1 MAEKPIVNYFLLFFV
16 ILIWAVAWPV
26 SKLGLL
32 DMPPIWY
39 TALRLAIGFVT
50 MFAILLFQ
58 KKIKFPTRKDL
69 PLILSIGLLQMACF
83 LILINGGLMFVD
95 AGRSAILV
103 YSTPF
108 LVTPIAVMFFDEKLT
123 FLKLLGLTFG
133 LMGLLILFNPA
144 SFDWDNVNNVVGNS
158 MLILAATCWAIAM
171 LHTRYGTWHTPSIM
185 LVPWQLLIAF
195 IFVLLAAFIIEPHPT
210 ISWTGRL
217 WWTSIYNGV
226 LATGIAYAA
235 IINVS
240 KNLPVVS
247 TSLLLL
253 GVPVLGL
260 LLSSLWLGE
269 HITFSIILA
278 MLFILAGLATIAVEK
293 PKRVA
298 E

>member
-108 LVTPIAVMFFDEKLT
+108 LVTPIAVMFFDE
-123 FLKLLGLTFG
+123 
-133 LMGLLILFNPA
+133 
-144 SFDWDNVNNVVGNS
+144 
-158 MLILAATCWAIAM
+158 
-171 LHTRYGTWHTPSIM
+171 
-185 LVPWQLLIAF
+185 
-195 IFVLLAAFIIEPHPT
+195 
-210 ISWTGRL
+210 
-217 WWTSIYNGV
+217 
-226 LATGIAYAA
+226 
-235 IINVS
+235 
-240 KNLPVVS
+240 NL
-247 TSLLLL
+247 
-253 GVPVLGL
+253 
-260 LLSSLWLGE
+260 SLWRRPPGSR
-269 HITFSIILA
+269 TFRSTVPLTA
-278 MLFILAGLATIAVEK
+278 PCRA
-293 PKRVA
+293 R
-298 E
+298 

>member
-1 MAEKPIVNYFLLFFV
+1 MAEKPIFNYSLLFLV
-16 ILIWAVAWPV
+16 IVIWAVAWPV

-39 TALRLAIGFVT
+39 TALRLAIGFVI

-58 KKIKFPTRKDL
+58 KKIKLPTRKDF

-123 FLKLLGLTFG
+123 FMKLIGLTFG
-133 LMGLLILFNPA
+133 LVGLLILFNPA
-144 SFDWDNVNNVVGNS
+144 SFDWHNAHTVVGNS
-158 MLILAATCWAIAM
+158 MLILAAACWAIAM

-195 IFVLLAAFIIEPHPT
+195 LSVILAAFIIEPHPT
-210 ISWTGRL
+210 IAWTGRL
-217 WWTSIYNGV
+217 WWTAIYNGA

-240 KNLPVVS
+240 KNLPVIS

-253 GVPVLGL
+253 GVPILGL
-260 LLSSLWLGE
+260 LLSSWWLGE
-269 HITFSIILA
+269 QITFSIVMA
-278 MLFILAGLATIAVEK
+278 MLFILSGLATMAIER
-293 PKRVA
+293 PKQVA

>member
-1 MAEKPIVNYFLLFFV
+1 MAEKPIFNYSLLFLV
-16 ILIWAVAWPV
+16 IVIWAVAWPV

-108 LVTPIAVMFFDEKLT
+108 LVTPIAVLFFDEKLS

-133 LMGLLILFNPA
+133 LVGILILFNPA
-144 SFDWDNVNNVVGNS
+144 SFDWDNANTVVGNS
-158 MLILAATCWAIAM
+158 MLILAAACWAIAM
-171 LHTRYGTWHTPSIM
+171 LHTRYGTWHTPSVM
-185 LVPWQLLIAF
+185 LVPWQLLVAL
-195 IFVLLAAFIIEPHPT
+195 IFVVLAAFIIEPHPRVA
-210 ISWTGRL
+210 WTGRL
-217 WWTSIYNGV
+217 WWTSIYNGA

-260 LLSSLWLGE
+260 LLSSVWLGE
-269 HITFSIILA
+269 HITVSIVIA
-278 MLFILAGLATIAVEK
+278 MLFILAGLATMAVDK
-293 PKRVA
+293 PKQVT